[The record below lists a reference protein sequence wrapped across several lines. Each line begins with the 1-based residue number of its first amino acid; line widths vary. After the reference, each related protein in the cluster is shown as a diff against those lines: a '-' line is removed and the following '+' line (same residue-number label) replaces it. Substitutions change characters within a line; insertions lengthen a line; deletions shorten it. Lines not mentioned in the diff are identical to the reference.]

1 LGYAGLLADGQLG
14 LINEEQRD
22 ALHIIVDKA
31 QKLAKLVEDIVIMQ
45 ALETPNFDR
54 NSADL
59 RAIVKEVI
67 DRNAA
72 RAKEA
77 SLKILTRAPKDLPAV
92 MGDSNSIGD
101 AFEKLL
107 DNALKF
113 GAEGERIEVML
124 QDSDGPM
131 VQLGIHD
138 YGIGIDSSEHEKIFR
153 RFYQVDGGA
162 ARRYAGT
169 GLGLALAKAI
179 IEGHGGKI
187 WVKSKPGEGSTFF
200 FTLPKYST
208 LTQQ

>member
-1 LGYAGLLADGQLG
+1 LQ
-14 LINEEQRD
+14 IV
-22 ALHIIVDKA
+22 VDKA

-45 ALETPNFDR
+45 ALETPSFDRQPVDLPTIIHEVIAR
-54 NSADL
+54 NSA
-59 RAIVKEVI
+59 RAQEV
-67 DRNAA
+67 N
-72 RAKEA
+72 
-77 SLKILTRAPKDLPAV
+77 LKIVTRMPQELPAV
-92 MGDSNSIGD
+92 MADSKSIGD

-113 GAEGERIEVML
+113 ATDGERVEVMI
-124 QDSDGPM
+124 QDTDGPM
-131 VQLGIHD
+131 VQVGIHD
-138 YGIGIDSSEHEKIFR
+138 YGIGIDPSEHAKIFR

-187 WVKSKPGEGSTFF
+187 WVKSKLNEGSTFF

-208 LTQQ
+208 LAQA